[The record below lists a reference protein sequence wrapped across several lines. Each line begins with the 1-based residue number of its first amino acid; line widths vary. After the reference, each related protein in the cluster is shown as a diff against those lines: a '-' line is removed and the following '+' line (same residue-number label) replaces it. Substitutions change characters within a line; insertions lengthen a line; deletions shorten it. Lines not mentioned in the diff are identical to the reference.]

1 MSIKSTGI
9 ANAIPNGANPGS
21 VTWLK
26 ITGNVGTTA
35 AGQIGLGTGTTT
47 TDVGGGSATALPA
60 LPLGYWQINI
70 GASTVSIPY
79 YSAP

>member
-1 MSIKSTGI
+1 MSIKSTSGI
-9 ANAIPNGANPGS
+9 PPGASPAVIGW
-21 VTWLK
+21 VK
-26 ITGNVGTTA
+26 ITSGVGTTA

-70 GASTVSIPY
+70 GTSTVSIPY